1 MKIGIAIPTYNEALN
16 IESLIEE
23 IDKVLLDVNTH
34 TFYVLI
40 IDDNSPD
47 GTGLIADNLSK
58 KHTRTNFSV
67 NVLHRKIKNGLGRAY
82 VEGFQKLLN
91 EGCDYVLQMDAD
103 HSHNPIY
110 IPTFLSKI
118 PEFQLIIGS
127 RYVKG
132 GGVLNWTASRKL
144 ISSLGNFFART
155 VIGIKIQDGTGGF
168 NMYSKEILNHIDLNT
183 IISNGYC
190 FILEM
195 KYRSIKAGAKV
206 AEFPIIFTDRI
217 AGSSK
222 ISKKYI
228 FEAFFLAIKLRLL
241 GHA

>member
-23 IDKVLLDVNTH
+23 TDKVLFDIKEH

-47 GTGLIADNLSK
+47 GTGVIADNLSK
-58 KHTRTNFSV
+58 KHTRVGFSV

-91 EGCDYVLQMDAD
+91 EGCDYILQMDAD

-118 PEFQLIIGS
+118 PEYQLIIGS
-127 RYVKG
+127 RYAKG
-132 GGVLNWTASRKL
+132 GGVLNWPASRKL

-155 VIGIKIQDGTGGF
+155 VIGLKIKDSTGGF
-168 NMYSKEILNHIDLNT
+168 NMYAKDTLNHIDLNT

-195 KYRSIKAGAKV
+195 KYRSVKAGAKV
-206 AEFPIIFTDRI
+206 AEFPILFTDRI